1 MTYTFTEEEIRR
13 FADWAGVYEFELGLN
28 DYDKLLVKKL
38 EQVLKKPFEDMT
50 NEERVNQFLI
60 DSHYPIAT
68 TCPAGTTNWYWLLRK
83 EGKEE
88 KLIDV
93 NTEFT
98 KAVKEIVNYYED

>member
-13 FADWAGVYEFELGLN
+13 FYDWSGVYDFELGLN
-28 DYDKLLVKKL
+28 EEDKLLVKKL
-38 EQVLKKPFEDMT
+38 GQVLQKPFEDMT
-50 NEERVNQFLI
+50 NEEKVQQFLL
-60 DSHYPIAT
+60 DNHYPIST
-68 TCPAGTTNWYWLLRK
+68 TSPAGESNWYWSLRK

-93 NTEFT
+93 KTDFK